1 MKLINADRLLTDTAM
16 LDDTILYNGV
26 IYVPL
31 HNVVESIKQAPTVK
45 VKARKVKIIRQACDF
60 IA

>member
-1 MKLINADRLLTDTAM
+1 MRPIDANRLLTDSAM

-31 HNVVESIKQAPTVK
+31 HAVVESIKRAPVVK
-45 VKARKVKIIRQACDF
+45 VKVKKVKILRQASDF